1 MCIADRCDMQTTDD
15 YRIRSHGVLRR
26 EQIARVY
33 FLETRE
39 TCSGMRGGA
48 QNLSVRLKKSLV
60 FSCPEGGSRNS
71 MMGKGL
77 GWRARRES
85 NPRPS
90 A

>member
-1 MCIADRCDMQTTDD
+1 MQRTDD
-15 YRIRSHGVLRR
+15 YRMLVHRVVCGKRILR
-26 EQIARVY
+26 AH
-33 FLETRE
+33 FFETSG
-39 TCSGMRGGA
+39 TCSGTRSRA